1 LRKSVGCTNRAFP
14 QKYRSFVSHGE
25 KPPPE
30 IGGKIRIL
38 RCFAKKS
45 LAVGLAADA
54 ENRNEHRTDKMIFTG
69 MIRHKRAAEYFG
81 QRGSVQL
88 TESGKRD
95 VSIKDILPNS
105 PRIGVLAIQ
114 GNYASHAQALTEAGA
129 DPVEVRKPEQLAGL
143 DGLVLPGGESTTM
156 LKFLEKR
163 KFFEVLQQFCAVK
176 PVFGTCAGAILLA
189 RKVLNPPQ
197 RSLGVLDAVVERN
210 AYGRQIDSAIV
221 TAETALAGGPLE
233 MVFIRAPRISL
244 TGPGVEVLARRDGF
258 PVLVRQGRILAA
270 TFHPELSHDRRV
282 HRLFVEAIV
291 AVMKH

>member
-1 LRKSVGCTNRAFP
+1 
-14 QKYRSFVSHGE
+14 
-25 KPPPE
+25 
-30 IGGKIRIL
+30 
-38 RCFAKKS
+38 
-45 LAVGLAADA
+45 
-54 ENRNEHRTDKMIFTG
+54 MIFTG